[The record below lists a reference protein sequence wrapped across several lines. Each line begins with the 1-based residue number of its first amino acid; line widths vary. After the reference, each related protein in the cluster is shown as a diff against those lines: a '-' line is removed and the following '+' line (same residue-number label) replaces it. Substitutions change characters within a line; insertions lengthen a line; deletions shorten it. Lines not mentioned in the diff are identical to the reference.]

1 MHLFGFRGTVGL
13 LGVACV
19 LAFTSVVAD
28 AQTVVNPTV
37 VEFSPSASHNAV
49 NPDGTPVVTDYT
61 LAVFVPGQTTP
72 VVTTSL
78 GKLNPDPDGM
88 IRASL
93 STSVTSALTPTV
105 VYEAR
110 VSAVGPGGTGQSSP
124 SNSFTFQAACAPAIS
139 PTGQAAPAAGGSG
152 TVTVTAGAGCA
163 WSAVANAAWLSIGS
177 GASGNGNGSVSYS
190 VAANTTTASR
200 SATLTIGGQT
210 FTVTQA
216 GLTCSY
222 TISPASQSV
231 PAAGGTG
238 SVSLTAPGGC
248 TWTASSSAAWLS
260 ITAGT
265 SGSSNGSVSYSVA
278 ANTTTASRSATLTIG
293 GQTFTVTQAGAA
305 STEGSPAGSE

>member
-1 MHLFGFRGTVGL
+1 KVWLSRALAVISTAIVLSGPDWREFCLVVFASPACSRPVLTRVVLMHLFGFRRTVGL

-28 AQTVVNPTV
+28 AQTVVNPSV

-93 STSVTSALTPTV
+93 STSVTSALTPNV

-139 PTGQAAPAAGGSG
+139 PTGQAAPAA
-152 TVTVTAGAGCA
+152 
-163 WSAVANAAWLSIGS
+163 
-177 GASGNGNGSVSYS
+177 
-190 VAANTTTASR
+190 
-200 SATLTIGGQT
+200 
-210 FTVTQA
+210 
-216 GLTCSY
+216 
-222 TISPASQSV
+222 
-231 PAAGGTG
+231 
-238 SVSLTAPGGC
+238 
-248 TWTASSSAAWLS
+248 
-260 ITAGT
+260 
-265 SGSSNGSVSYSVA
+265 
-278 ANTTTASRSATLTIG
+278 
-293 GQTFTVTQAGAA
+293 
-305 STEGSPAGSE
+305 